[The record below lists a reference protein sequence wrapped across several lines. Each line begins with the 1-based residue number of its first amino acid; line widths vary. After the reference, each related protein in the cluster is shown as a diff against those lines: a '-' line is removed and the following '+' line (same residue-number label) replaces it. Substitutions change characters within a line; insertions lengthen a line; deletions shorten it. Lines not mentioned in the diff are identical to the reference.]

1 MFSLRRR
8 AQMGV
13 LSACLILVSTLT
25 ILYMGSR
32 EAVRR
37 PQANH
42 GLQMVGGDI
51 GHEISATSTKLAVVG
66 H

>member
-1 MFSLRRR
+1 MLSLRRR

-13 LSACLILVSTLT
+13 FSACLILVSTLS

-32 EAVRR
+32 ETALQ
-37 PQANH
+37 PQSNNGRQTVA
-42 GLQMVGGDI
+42 GDI
-51 GHEISATSTKLAVVG
+51 APKLSATSTKLAVAG

>member
-1 MFSLRRR
+1 MLSLRRR

-32 EAVRR
+32 EAVAR
-37 PQANH
+37 PQSGN
-42 GLQMVGGDI
+42 GLQMVNGDTI
-51 GHEISATSTKLAVVG
+51 PSRSATSTKLAVVG

>member
-1 MFSLRRR
+1 MLSLRRR

-32 EAVRR
+32 EVVRR
-37 PQANH
+37 PQSSN
-42 GLQMVGGDI
+42 GLGMVTGDI
-51 GHEISATSTKLAVVG
+51 APDVSVNSTKLAVVG